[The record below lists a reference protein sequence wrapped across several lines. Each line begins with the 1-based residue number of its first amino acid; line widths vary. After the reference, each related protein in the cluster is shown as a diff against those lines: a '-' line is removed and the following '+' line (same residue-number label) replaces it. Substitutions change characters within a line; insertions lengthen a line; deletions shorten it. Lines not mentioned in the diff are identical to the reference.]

1 MGESFEFFTS
11 VTLCVCVCVYVF
23 VCVGA
28 FVFVFVCVFVC
39 VGAFMFVFV
48 CVFVCMCLCVCSLP
62 DTKDALNLYVVL
74 ISEDTENNANE
85 P

>member
-11 VTLCVCVCVYVF
+11 VTLCVCVCVY
-23 VCVGA
+23 
-28 FVFVFVCVFVC
+28 VFVC